1 MIIGH
6 QKQWQFLKKSAET
19 NRLSHAYLFFGQERL
34 GKKTLALEFIK
45 FLNCQNNN
53 QLSKPCQQCSSCKD
67 IQKRQH
73 PDLFWIEPV
82 GKEIQISQIRNLQ
95 WRLSLRPLSA
105 PFKAAIIDQAHCM
118 NSEAQSCILKT
129 LEEPSGKAILILIT
143 EYPELLFPTIL
154 SRVQKIRFSPVPI
167 SEIENYLKKQRIS
180 QEKKDKISF
189 LSLSKPGLAFDFL
202 LNPQKLEY
210 QNQKVKEMIQI
221 RQSDLIFRFQ
231 YIKDAVS
238 KKYNIKELLDIWLRY
253 FREILFKTLKNN
265 QTGYSLD
272 RVKNIINT
280 IQNINFLISTTNIN
294 QRLAL
299 EQLMLEI

>member
-1 MIIGH
+1 
-6 QKQWQFLKKSAET
+6 
-19 NRLSHAYLFFGQERL
+19 
-34 GKKTLALEFIK
+34 
-45 FLNCQNNN
+45 
-53 QLSKPCQQCSSCKD
+53 
-67 IQKRQH
+67 
-73 PDLFWIEPV
+73 
-82 GKEIQISQIRNLQ
+82 
-95 WRLSLRPLSA
+95 
-105 PFKAAIIDQAHCM
+105 M

-143 EYPELLFPTIL
+143 EYPELLFSTIL

-167 SEIENYLKKQRIS
+167 SEIEDYLKKQRIP
-180 QEKKDKISF
+180 QEETNKIAF
-189 LSLSKPGLAFDFL
+189 LSFGRPGLATDFL

-210 QNQKVKEMIQI
+210 QNQKVKEMVQI

-238 KKYNIKELLDIWLRY
+238 KKYNVKELLDIWLRY
-253 FREILFKTLKNN
+253 FREILFRTLKND

-272 RVKNIINT
+272 RVKSIINT
-280 IQNINFLISTTNIN
+280 IQNINFLISTTNVN

>member
-45 FLNCQNNN
+45 FLNCQDNN

-82 GKEIQISQIRNLQ
+82 GKDIQISQIRNLQ
-95 WRLSLRPLSA
+95 WRLSLRPFSA
-105 PFKAAIIDQAHCM
+105 SFKSAIIDQAHCM

-143 EYPELLFPTIL
+143 EYPELLFSTIL

-167 SEIENYLKKQRIS
+167 SEIEDYLKKQRIP
-180 QEKKDKISF
+180 QEETNKIAF
-189 LSLSKPGLAFDFL
+189 LSFGRPGLATDFL

-210 QNQKVKEMIQI
+210 QNQKVKEMVQI

-238 KKYNIKELLDIWLRY
+238 KKYNVKELLDIWLRY
-253 FREILFKTLKNN
+253 FREILFRTLKND

-272 RVKNIINT
+272 RVKSIINT
-280 IQNINFLISTTNIN
+280 IQNINFLISTTNVN

>member
-95 WRLSLRPLSA
+95 WRLSLRPFLA
-105 PFKAAIIDQAHCM
+105 PFKSAIIDQAHCM

-154 SRVQKIRFSPVPI
+154 SRAQKIRFSPVPI
-167 SEIENYLKKQRIS
+167 SEIEDYLKKQRIS

-189 LSLSKPGLAFDFL
+189 LSLSKPGLAIDFI

-253 FREILFKTLKNN
+253 FREILFKTLKND

-272 RVKNIINT
+272 RVKSIINT
-280 IQNINFLISTTNIN
+280 IQNINFLISTTNVN

>member
-45 FLNCQNNN
+45 FLNCQDNN

-82 GKEIQISQIRNLQ
+82 GKDIQISQIRNLQ
-95 WRLSLRPLSA
+95 WRLSLRPFSA
-105 PFKAAIIDQAHCM
+105 SFKSAIIDQAHCM

>member
-95 WRLSLRPLSA
+95 WRLSLRPFSA

-143 EYPELLFPTIL
+143 EYPELLFSTIL

-167 SEIENYLKKQRIS
+167 SEIEDYLKKQRIP

-189 LSLSKPGLAFDFL
+189 LSLSKPGLAIDFL

-253 FREILFKTLKNN
+253 FREILFKTLKND
-265 QTGYSLD
+265 QTEYSLD

-280 IQNINFLISTTNIN
+280 IQNINFLISTTNVN